1 MESFSGKGRL
11 AMNLSL
17 FTNSF
22 EPKSQVWSL
31 DSKVSSTTKSPRN
44 FEGGVVGLGIV
55 AALND
60 LDNTH
65 DSLSSKPCKASI
77 LAATSPRSNPIPIAN
92 RAKHMPKVEKCRPS
106 SGMMEMEM
114 EMEMSESYTCVISHC
129 GNNLIKKRVYF
140 DDKPNGVVDDITTA
154 VPISSTDAAYW
165 VASEAAPPFKTADFL
180 SSCYLC
186 QKKLHGLDIFMYRIG
201 IFDSCEGKES
211 SWKDPRL
218 TIRGEKAFC
227 SAECRSNQMV
237 SDEYKE
243 KCGSEAM
250 KSFDYS
256 VSPCSGPMLF
266 FAGVAAA

>member
-1 MESFSGKGRL
+1 
-11 AMNLSL
+11 MNLSL

-31 DSKVSSTTKSPRN
+31 DSKVSSATKSPRN

-106 SGMMEMEM
+106 SGMMEM

-186 QKKLHGLDIFMYRIG
+186 QKKLHGLDIFMYR
-201 IFDSCEGKES
+201 
-211 SWKDPRL
+211 
-218 TIRGEKAFC
+218 GEKAFC